1 MDLGHG
7 SGPAGRA
14 TLVDRGGRKL
24 SPFPQKGNTMQTIE
38 TILFTATWLFI
49 GGLAV
54 ISLI

>member
-1 MDLGHG
+1 
-7 SGPAGRA
+7 
-14 TLVDRGGRKL
+14 
-24 SPFPQKGNTMQTIE
+24 MQTIE